1 MRQEVPSVQYIGTGR
16 KSKTHNGITLNQ
28 YNYQTKKKKYQ
39 DGVFRLHRFFL
50 LLCLFA
56 ALCDGVSGR
65 GFVSLFTCAGVH
77 MTICTM
83 ASHKYLET
91 YISTPTE

>member
-28 YNYQTKKKKYQ
+28 YNYQTKKKHQ
-39 DGVFRLHRFFL
+39 DGVFRLRRFFL

-56 ALCDGVSGR
+56 ALCNGVSGR
-65 GFVSLFTCAGVH
+65 GFVSLFPCLRVQGFT
-77 MTICTM
+77 
-83 ASHKYLET
+83 
-91 YISTPTE
+91 